1 MSLIYRPENV
11 KEMQKLFLF
20 ELVRQF
26 FSVLKRNQR
35 IWLKLLRNIA
45 IKLAAGEVTKLC
57 AILQKICK
65 NPNFEL
71 TIWKN
76 MQQNVRINIHVKMEP
91 IFFILIF
98 EIWIYVKSFYYFF
111 SIFFKGSRKIELKT
125 QLTLVSKKKYA
136 LNFAD
141 MENPLCT
148 NSSFINSL
156 QNKQAIFDLVK
167 I

>member
-1 MSLIYRPENV
+1 MAKKKRRQKIEKWSLSLIYRPENV

-26 FSVLKRNQR
+26 FSILKRNQR

-76 MQQNVRINIHVKMEP
+76 KQQMKQNFHMKQTFVFTIYRKESKFGPLWQAVKHFWK
-91 IFFILIF
+91 IFVLI
-98 EIWIYVKSFYYFF
+98 SLLL
-111 SIFFKGSRKIELKT
+111 SSSG
-125 QLTLVSKKKYA
+125 
-136 LNFAD
+136 
-141 MENPLCT
+141 
-148 NSSFINSL
+148 NSM
-156 QNKQAIFDLVK
+156 
-167 I
+167 

>member
-1 MSLIYRPENV
+1 MAFFYNYTPKNSRKWQKKRRQKIEKWSLSLIYRPENV

-26 FSVLKRNQR
+26 FSILKRNQR

-91 IFFILIF
+91 IIFILIF

-111 SIFFKGSRKIELKT
+111 SI
-125 QLTLVSKKKYA
+125 
-136 LNFAD
+136 
-141 MENPLCT
+141 
-148 NSSFINSL
+148 
-156 QNKQAIFDLVK
+156 IF
-167 I
+167 